1 VTSVIDAHVHL
12 GMDHAH
18 GFRLDRSELIER
30 MDRGGVDVAV
40 VAPFPSEPIPHAN
53 EALAAAL
60 GDRIVGAGLIRP
72 GSADGVAETDRLID
86 DYGMKAA
93 LIDIEATFEYFLAHG
108 VLGKRDAATFDRLA
122 ERSLPVFLHTH
133 HPLQRFLTADLAVG
147 VDTLAKRY
155 PSLPFIVNTR
165 IPALALVLGHANV
178 YVESSLDTASPVDL
192 DSLRRRV
199 GANRLLF
206 ASNAPIEHPL
216 IKKMA
221 FERVPSSESE
231 RALMLGGNIARLLK
245 IEYRHSN

>member
-1 VTSVIDAHVHL
+1 
-12 GMDHAH
+12 
-18 GFRLDRSELIER
+18 
-30 MDRGGVDVAV
+30 
-40 VAPFPSEPIPHAN
+40 
-53 EALAAAL
+53 
-60 GDRIVGAGLIRP
+60 
-72 GSADGVAETDRLID
+72 
-86 DYGMKAA
+86 
-93 LIDIEATFEYFLAHG
+93 
-108 VLGKRDAATFDRLA
+108 LGKRDAATFDRLA

-165 IPALALVLGHANV
+165 IPAIALVLGHANV

-216 IKKMA
+216 I
-221 FERVPSSESE
+221 
-231 RALMLGGNIARLLK
+231 
-245 IEYRHSN
+245 